1 MTSTQGL
8 RTEPQESAPPAP
20 SQGRRVPWWAGALA
34 LVLAVGVGVGIGFLT
49 SGRASA
55 ASPAA
60 DPEVEQFLDDFFA
73 GWNAYDADAIR
84 AVATAD
90 AVLNTRDLTA
100 TGATSLE
107 ARVEEYRADGVSFER
122 VGDPI
127 VSDVGDAIDVVQLF
141 RGGTSEGNRDKYIL
155 VLRLVKDDDMLKVE
169 WDRTYN
175 YQTWRSLLGL

>member
-8 RTEPQESAPPAP
+8 RTEPQESEPAAP
-20 SQGRRVPWWAGALA
+20 SVGRRLPWWAGALV
-34 LVLAVGVGVGIGFLT
+34 LVLAVAVGVGIGFLA

-55 ASPAA
+55 TSPAA

-84 AVATAD
+84 AVATSD

-107 ARVEEYRADGVSFER
+107 ARVEGYRAEGASFER
-122 VGDPI
+122 VGAPI

-141 RGGTSEGNRDKYIL
+141 RGGTSEGTRDKYIL
-155 VLRLVKDDDMLKVE
+155 VLRLVKEDDTLKVE
-169 WDRTYN
+169 WDSIYN
-175 YQTWRSLLGL
+175 YQTWRSLGL

>member
-8 RTEPQESAPPAP
+8 RTEPQDSAPAAP

-34 LVLAVGVGVGIGFLT
+34 LVLAVAVGVGIGLLT
-49 SGRASA
+49 SGRDSA
-55 ASPAA
+55 TSTTA
-60 DPEVEQFLDDFFA
+60 DPQVEQFLDDFFA

-107 ARVEEYRADGVSFER
+107 ARVEDYRADGVSFER
-122 VGDPI
+122 VGEPI
-127 VSDVGDAIDVVQLF
+127 VSDVGDAIDVVQFF
-141 RGGTSEGNRDKYIL
+141 RGGISESEEQKFIL
-155 VLRLVKDDDMLKVE
+155 VLRLIKEDDTLKVE
-169 WDRTYN
+169 WDRIYD
-175 YQTWRSLLGL
+175 YQMWRSLGL

>member
-1 MTSTQGL
+1 MTDNQGL
-8 RTEPQESAPPAP
+8 RTEPQESARTAP
-20 SQGRRVPWWAGALA
+20 SEGRRLPWWAGALA
-34 LVLAVGVGVGIGFLT
+34 LVLAVAVGVGIGFFT
-49 SGRASA
+49 SGRDSA
-55 ASPAA
+55 TSTTA
-60 DPEVEQFLDDFFA
+60 DPQVEQFL
-73 GWNAYDADAIR
+73 DADAIR
-84 AVATAD
+84 AISTAD

-107 ARVEEYRADGVSFER
+107 ARVEDYRADGVSFER
-122 VGDPI
+122 VGAPI

>member
-1 MTSTQGL
+1 MTNTQGL
-8 RTEPQESAPPAP
+8 RTEPQESTPAAP
-20 SQGRRVPWWAGALA
+20 SQSRRLPWWAGALA
-34 LVLAVGVGVGIGFLT
+34 LVLAVAVGVGIGFLT

-55 ASPAA
+55 TSPAA
-60 DPEVEQFLDDFFA
+60 DPEVEQLLDDLFA

-84 AVATAD
+84 ATATDD

-107 ARVEEYRADGVSFER
+107 ARVEDYRADGVSFER

-141 RGGTSEGNRDKYIL
+141 RGGISEGNRDKYIL
-155 VLRLVKDDDMLKVE
+155 VLRLVKDDDTLKIE
-169 WDRTYN
+169 WDRVYN
-175 YQTWRSLLGL
+175 YQTWRSLGL